1 LNIIELSIFMKGLLQ
16 VETLEVSE
24 IDTAN
29 ESCEKRHKS
38 QLFLGFYN
46 YTVILTYMAIPA
58 TVLGMAAAFCGK
70 FYISLVCI
78 MFAGLCDAFDGKVA
92 RTRKKSTEAERKFG
106 IQIDSLVDLVCY
118 GVTPAIIG
126 FNLLTPRNNITIYSL
141 VFAFYILAAII
152 RLAYYNVTEEERQE
166 KETGHRKYFCGLPV
180 TSAALLIPA
189 VFIFYKVMRH
199 NYFATAYAVWLAM
212 IALLFISNF
221 KLKKPGIRGLII
233 MIILGGGVL
242 AALLITATM

>member
-1 LNIIELSIFMKGLLQ
+1 MKELLQ
-16 VETLEVSE
+16 VDTLKLNDAETE
-24 IDTAN
+24 I
-29 ESCEKRHKS
+29 ESCDTDRKS
-38 QLFLGFYN
+38 AFLGFYN

-58 TVLGMAAAFCGK
+58 TVLGMAAAFCGR

-92 RTRKKSTEAERKFG
+92 RTRAKSTDAEKNFG

-126 FNLLTPRNNITIYSL
+126 FTLLPGKTNIVLYAL
-141 VFAFYILAAII
+141 VFAFYILAAVI
-152 RLAYYNVTEEERQE
+152 RLAYYNVTEEERQ
-166 KETGHRKYFCGLPV
+166 KNETGNRKYFRGMPV
-180 TSAALLIPA
+180 TTAAILIPA
-189 VFIFYKVMRH
+189 VFIIFKHVSRVTFSNIYTI
-199 NYFATAYAVWLAM
+199 YLLI

-221 KLKKPGIRGLII
+221 KLKKPGIRGLFI
-233 MIILGGGVL
+233 MIILGAAVL